1 MKKIS
6 IVLLLA
12 VLFTACMKDVSVTNP
27 LSEDRVIKLPYYL
40 MGPIKTNFALDS
52 TAYPYRARNGYY
64 LGYSKGYYTELKQQG
79 FWIPVIE
86 ATKFLPDYRS
96 TGMIKT
102 RITCSKLGIDTTIT
116 LQEYGPKNYLVLRS
130 NTGYFNPGDTSK
142 NVWGRYT
149 IKDSPKVIVNDTV
162 TVYVATSWIQPLQT
176 ITKQDSI
183 RIIFK

>member
-12 VLFTACMKDVSVTNP
+12 VLFTACLKDVSVTNP
-27 LSEDRVIKLPYYL
+27 LSENRVINLPYYL

-52 TAYPYRARNGYY
+52 TTYPYRARNGYY
-64 LGYSKGYYTELKQQG
+64 LGYSKGYYTELKQQD

-96 TGMIKT
+96 TGIIKT
-102 RITCSKLGIDTTIT
+102 RIRCSKLGIDTTIT
-116 LQEYGPKNYLVLRS
+116 LQDYGPNLHLLRS
-130 NTGYFNPGDTSK
+130 NTGYFNPSDTSK

-149 IKDSPKVIVNDTV
+149 IRNSSKVVVNDTV
-162 TVYVATSWIQPLQT
+162 TVYAATSWIQPLQT
-176 ITKQDSI
+176 IIMGDTI